1 MTVDI
6 KGIGSAIRGRADAE
20 EADTTILAKSE
31 KGKGSLTVSVDPEG
45 DVDMTFCMKSGESC
59 VSIHGG
65 EAMVEV
71 GGNLRLYRIDEGMK
85 VAGLEGEASG
95 DAMLIQ
101 SAKAM
106 FDQVLDEIEVE
117 DLEKF
122 NPFEEG
128 TS

>member
-31 KGKGSLTVSVDPEG
+31 KGEGSLTVSVDPEG
-45 DVDMTFCMKSGESC
+45 DVDMTFCMKSGESS
-59 VSIHGG
+59 VSIHGR
-65 EAMVEV
+65 EAIVEA
-71 GGNLRLYRIDEGMK
+71 GGDLRFYRIDEG
-85 VAGLEGEASG
+85 VASD

-106 FDQVLDEIEVE
+106 FDQMLDEIEVE